1 MSLFLDVLVQLFTFI
16 WQLLKMPLFVVLLF
30 VFYLILAVLFNIG
43 KAMKKGFRFKK
54 GSRQKIELRKWY
66 QKLFIDF
73 PKRYAQDIMDR
84 DADFFRYQG
93 MYIFTGRQGNGKT
106 VAMTEFIRRMNMEYP
121 LSRVITNY
129 GYKAQEK
136 ELRHW
141 KQLLNYSNGKK
152 GVIVGIDETQNWFSS
167 NESKDFPPEMLGV
180 CTQNRKNRRVICG
193 TAQNFYLLAKA
204 IRTQTVEV
212 RECLTLCGCV
222 TFVRCRE
229 PILNEV
235 GEVVEWK
242 KRGFYWFVHDKEL
255 RESYDTYRVI
265 ENLSK
270 SGFQENKSSEPVI
283 INHNFSVKSKG

>member
-1 MSLFLDVLVQLFTFI
+1 MSLIIDVFAQLFTFI
-16 WQLLKMPLFVVLLF
+16 WNILKMPLALVAIFIG
-30 VFYLILAVLFNIG
+30 YLIIAVLIHIA

-54 GSRQKIELRKWY
+54 GSRQKVPTRAWY

-84 DADFFRYQG
+84 DADFFKYQG

-106 VAMTEFIRRMNMEYP
+106 VAMTEFIRRMHNEYP
-121 LSRVITNY
+121 LSKCITNY
-129 GYKAQEK
+129 GFKEQDK
-136 ELRHW
+136 ELKHW
-141 KQLLNYSNGKK
+141 KQLLNYTNGKL

-229 PILNEV
+229 PILNDV

-242 KRGFYWFVHDKEL
+242 KRGTYWFVHDKEL
-255 RESYDTYRVI
+255 RELYDTYRVI
-265 ENLSK
+265 ENLAK
-270 SGFQENKSSEPVI
+270 SGFQEKKVSEPVV
-283 INHNFSVKSKG
+283 INHNFGVK

>member
-1 MSLFLDVLVQLFTFI
+1 MKMVLDVFVQLITFL
-16 WQLLKMPLFVVLLF
+16 WEFLKTPVFIFLLF
-30 VFYLILAVLFNIG
+30 IAYCIFAVLAHIG
-43 KAMKKGFRFKK
+43 VAMKKGFRFRK
-54 GSRQKIELRKWY
+54 GSRKKVVQRKWY
-66 QKLFIDF
+66 QKLFVDF
-73 PKRYAQDIMDR
+73 PKRYAADIMER

-106 VAMTEFIRRMNMEYP
+106 VAMTEFIRRMQTEYP
-121 LSRVITNY
+121 LSQCITNY
-129 GYKAQEK
+129 GYKGQQK

-141 KQLLNYSNGKK
+141 KQLLNFSNGKK

-242 KRGFYWFVHDKEL
+242 KRGMYWFVHDKEL

-270 SGFQENKSSEPVI
+270 AGFQERKSDPVV
-283 INHNFSVKSKG
+283 INQNFVAK

>member
-1 MSLFLDVLVQLFTFI
+1 MKMVLDVFVQLITFLWEFLKTPLFIILFLIGYCIVAVLVH
-16 WQLLKMPLFVVLLF
+16 
-30 VFYLILAVLFNIG
+30 IG
-43 KAMKKGFRFKK
+43 ISMKKGFRFKK
-54 GSRQKIELRKWY
+54 GSRQKVVQRKWY
-66 QKLFIDF
+66 QKLFVDF
-73 PKRYAQDIMDR
+73 PKRYAADIMER

-106 VAMTEFIRRMNMEYP
+106 IAMTEFIRRMHTEFP
-121 LSRVITNY
+121 LSQCITNY
-129 GYKAQEK
+129 GYKGQHK

-141 KQLLNYSNGKK
+141 KQLLNFSNGKK

-212 RECLTLCGCV
+212 RECLTLCGCI

-235 GEVVEWK
+235 GDVVEWK
-242 KRGFYWFVHDKEL
+242 KRGTYWFVHDKEL

-270 SGFQENKSSEPVI
+270 SGFQERKSDQVVV
-283 INHNFSVKSKG
+283 NQNFVAR